1 MKNSINLI
9 LLMILLITVSLAGCT
24 GAQSGGAERAVVNY
38 YQALVD
44 RDINKLIDSS
54 CADWESQARTDFNAF
69 TAVKLELSNLQ
80 CRTIGNDGEMQLVSC
95 TGSIIANYG
104 AEDQEID
111 IADRTY
117 QVIKEAG
124 NWRMCG
130 IR

>member
-9 LLMILLITVSLAGCT
+9 LLIILLITVSLAGCT
-24 GAQSGGAERAVVNY
+24 GAQSGGAENAVVNY

-69 TAVKLELSNLQ
+69 TAVKLELNNLQ

-117 QVIKEAG
+117 QVKEEGG